1 VGRGRWREGQ
11 TGDSGPIRIN
21 IAASSRPWKREPSR
35 ISAPTTSMGWA
46 LKDRDVMIGDEVD
59 GDIYIEDERKRQAE
73 KEDIR
78 TVAGKRELIRTFLNR
93 VRDELLEIVP
103 NMPEEW
109 DGHELSWLVTEKFAF
124 EQLTAK
130 FACTDDAAWRE
141 RVRAFNNE
149 RLVRNL

>member
-1 VGRGRWREGQ
+1 MV
-11 TGDSGPIRIN
+11 
-21 IAASSRPWKREPSR
+21 
-35 ISAPTTSMGWA
+35 
-46 LKDRDVMIGDEVD
+46 GDEVD
-59 GDIYIEDERKRQAE
+59 DDINAEDERKRQAE

-109 DGHELSWLVTEKFAF
+109 DGHELIWLVTEKFAY

-130 FACTDDAAWRE
+130 FACTDEAVWRK
-141 RVRAFNNE
+141 RVCAFNNE

>member
-1 VGRGRWREGQ
+1 MV
-11 TGDSGPIRIN
+11 
-21 IAASSRPWKREPSR
+21 
-35 ISAPTTSMGWA
+35 
-46 LKDRDVMIGDEVD
+46 GDEVD
-59 GDIYIEDERKRQAE
+59 DNIYEEDERKREAE

-109 DGHELSWLVTEKFAF
+109 DGHELSWLVTEKFAY

-130 FACTDDAAWRE
+130 FACTDDAAWRK
-141 RVRAFNNE
+141 RVSSMNAS
-149 RLVRNL
+149 

>member
-1 VGRGRWREGQ
+1 MERRADWRSRPDKDQHRGL
-11 TGDSGPIRIN
+11 
-21 IAASSRPWKREPSR
+21 IAALEEGALADFRSDYR
-35 ISAPTTSMGWA
+35 MGWA

-73 KEDIR
+73 KEDVR